1 MKKAIV
7 GIAAVLALTTT
18 TSARD
23 AKGME
28 KASSNSSASR
38 VTTIESKGVTGPA
51 SSSGAIR
58 VARARTDSSSTDR
71 SSGKMSQ
78 IDPNSSHAERW
89 LVEREGYRDGG
100 Y

>member
-23 AKGME
+23 AKTMD
-28 KASSNSSASR
+28 KASSDSSSR
-38 VTTIESKGVTGPA
+38 VTAIKSKGAAEPA
-51 SSSGAIR
+51 SSSGTIR
-58 VARARTDSSSTDR
+58 VARARTDSSSGTSSSR
-71 SSGKMSQ
+71 SKMNQ